1 MSKEIIIFLESADAE
16 FKAECAS
23 KMYVA
28 TERFSPSLLW
38 HLDTMVNVL
47 QLVSSLAKI
56 GIKIHKK

>member
-47 QLVSSLAKI
+47 QLVSFHAKLEL
-56 GIKIHKK
+56 HL